1 MPFEVISLLSSP
13 EAGASSPPRAKTA
26 IPPPARSSLPSRRLD
41 YDDGHDDEP
50 DDILDLTDDTLHQ
63 SIRTASATAP
73 SNAAKRGIRNDWL
86 LSDDFSIPTDIHP
99 SPCDIDHGPA
109 PKRQRLATTIN
120 RLGGGRASRLTQPA
134 DLAANLSR
142 PRALQPSGGLN
153 SALED
158 IEISSPAPV
167 NAGHSKSRPPNL
179 DDDDLFVH
187 SSPLEKE
194 DPRESTS
201 ALQDMVDDSDPFATS
216 PVRGPHKQPPSPKK
230 FAAWDPISS
239 SLPIPARDRPA
250 SPRRPLQRSRSEVI
264 ILDDSD
270 GSTDPHGLSEG
281 DFPDIADIDISD
293 AALNAPT
300 RKARPL
306 PRKPAARPPSKAPS
320 NPRPRPP
327 ASAQATEEKARDREE
342 KAAAREAEKERKL
355 KEKERAKEERARER
369 EKAAALAE
377 VNKIRTDKKVS
388 APEMIV
394 DFPNT
399 LNHVIKL
406 QAEQL
411 LKDLDIES
419 TTCPCPVKNVVRW
432 RRKVRSVYNEDLGI
446 FEPAPPRVEPEKYAM
461 VLLPAAEFVDLSLDT
476 SGETNNL
483 EAHVLRMKRH
493 FPDHSIIYLIEGLTP
508 WLRKN
513 RTLFERQYA
522 AAVRG
527 SGSGDGPDA
536 QQPPPSTARRCKP
549 KANEPQEYVNPDGV
563 EDALLQLQVLHG
575 ALIHHTAAAVET
587 AKWIAVF
594 TQHISTVPY
603 RRQREESNAA
613 AAGFCM
619 DTGQVRTG
627 DGAKDTYVRMLQ
639 EIARVTAP
647 IAWGVAGEFDTV
659 AELVRGLED
668 EGPLCLEAVR
678 KGANKDGAVSD
689 RAVGQAVSRRIH
701 KIFTGKD
708 ETSTD
713 V

>member
-1 MPFEVISLLSSP
+1 MPVEFISLLSSP
-13 EAGASSPPRAKTA
+13 EAGASSPPRAKKTTNS
-26 IPPPARSSLPSRRLD
+26 PPARPSLPSRRLG
-41 YDDGHDDEP
+41 YDDGHDDEF
-50 DDILDLTDDTLHQ
+50 DDILDLTDDKLPQ
-63 SIRTASATAP
+63 KIRIGPESATAP
-73 SNAAKRGIRNDWL
+73 GNAAKRDIRNDDWL
-86 LSDDFSIPTDIHP
+86 LSDDFGIPADAHP
-99 SPCDIDHGPA
+99 SLRDIDHGPA

-120 RLGGGRASRLTQPA
+120 RLGGGRASKLAQSGDSPA
-134 DLAANLSR
+134 NNFAR
-142 PRALQPSGGLN
+142 PRAHQPSGGLN

-158 IEISSPAPV
+158 IEFSSPPRL
-167 NAGHSKSRPPNL
+167 NTSRSKSKPTNL
-179 DDDDLFVH
+179 DDDDDLFVN
-187 SSPLEKE
+187 SSPRGKE
-194 DPRESTS
+194 NTRDVPSI
-201 ALQDMVDDSDPFATS
+201 ADDSDPFATS
-216 PVRGPHKQPPSPKK
+216 PVRAPRKQPPSPKK
-230 FAAWDPISS
+230 AAAWDPISS

-250 SPRRPLQRSRSEVI
+250 SQRRPLQRSRSEVI

-270 GSTDPHGLSEG
+270 ASAGDQGLSEED

-293 AALNAPT
+293 ATLIAPT
-300 RKARPL
+300 RKAKPP

-320 NPRPRPP
+320 NPRPRPA
-327 ASAQATEEKARDREE
+327 ASAQTAEE

-355 KEKERAKEERARER
+355 QEKERAKEERVRER
-369 EKAAALAE
+369 EKAAALAD

-394 DFPNT
+394 DFPST

-411 LKDLDIES
+411 LKDLDVES
-419 TTCPCPVKNVVRW
+419 TTCSCPVKNVVRW
-432 RRKVRSVYNEDLGI
+432 RRKVRSVYNDELGMW
-446 FEPAPPRVEPEKYAM
+446 EPAPARVEPEKYAM
-461 VLLPAAEFVDLSLDT
+461 VHLLAAEFVDLSLDP
-476 SGETNNL
+476 SGEANTL

-527 SGSGDGPDA
+527 GDGQDA
-536 QQPPPSTARRCKP
+536 QQQPPSTARRRKP
-549 KANEPQEYVNPDGV
+549 KANEPQEYINPDGV

-575 ALIHHTAAAVET
+575 ALIHHTAAPVET

-619 DTGQVRTG
+619 ETGQVRTG

-701 KIFTGKD
+701 KIFTGTD